1 MLAVP
6 REPRVLQSE
15 SGVGQRDVKLSYGL
29 TQSWGVHHGASQFRQ
44 TGDERVDGVA
54 RGLHIVGIVDDDGEG
69 QRSPAGA

>member
-6 REPRVLQSE
+6 REPRALQSE
-15 SGVGQRDVKLSYGL
+15 SGVGQRGVKMPYGL

-44 TGDERVDGVA
+44 TGDEHVDGVA
-54 RGLHIVGIVDDDGEG
+54 RGLHIVGIVDNDGKG